1 MEPLNVVLYQN
12 DAGVAQALASRLSQ
26 HVRSVHLARSCEEIR
41 PSIARHRAKVLVLDL
56 ENSGLTEVGRLHHE
70 FPGLSIVCT
79 HRLADEE
86 LWTEALNQGAA
97 DMCELRNTDDI
108 LRSVMR
114 ERGRGMAA

>member
-1 MEPLNVVLYQN
+1 MEPLSVVLFQP
-12 DAGVAQALASRLSQ
+12 DARTAQILAENLSRL
-26 HVRSVHLARSCEEIR
+26 VRSVHLARTCNEIR

-56 ENSGLTEVGRLHHE
+56 ENSCLGEVDRLHRE

-97 DMCELRNTDDI
+97 DMCEPRNTEDI
-108 LRSVMR
+108 VRSVMR
-114 ERGRGMAA
+114 KRVHGVAA

>member
-1 MEPLNVVLYQN
+1 MEPLSVVLYNN
-12 DAGVAQALASRLSQ
+12 DAGVAQALANQLSR
-26 HVRSVHLARSCEEIR
+26 HVRPVHLAHSCEEIR

-56 ENSGLTEVGRLHHE
+56 ENSCLTEVGRLHHE

-97 DMCELRNTDDI
+97 DMCEPRNTDDI

-114 ERGRGMAA
+114 ERSHGIAA

>member
-1 MEPLNVVLYQN
+1 MEPLSVVLYQN

-26 HVRSVHLARSCEEIR
+26 HVRSVHLARSCDEIR
-41 PSIARHRAKVLVLDL
+41 GSVARYRAKVLVMDL
-56 ENSGLTEVGRLHHE
+56 ENSCLGEVGRLHHE

-97 DMCELRNTDDI
+97 DMCEPRNADDI

-114 ERGRGMAA
+114 ERAQGVAA

>member
-1 MEPLNVVLYQN
+1 MEPLSVVLYNN
-12 DAGVAQALASRLSQ
+12 DAGVAQALANRLSQ
-26 HVRSVHLARSCEEIR
+26 HVRSVHLARSCDEIR
-41 PSIARHRAKVLVLDL
+41 GSIARYRAKVLVMDL
-56 ENSGLTEVGRLHHE
+56 ENSCLGEVGRLHHE

-97 DMCELRNTDDI
+97 DMCEPRNADDI

-114 ERGRGMAA
+114 ERAQGVAA